1 MATVIGAGIAG
12 SALAGALA
20 RRGAEVTLYERSAR
34 TDAGAFL
41 FIDGR
46 GHDALTGL
54 GVDTDALM
62 AASYPLTGGLS
73 YADSAGRHGT
83 SPSRGHRFW
92 LRHNLMRVLH
102 GFVESSGART
112 HYGLAA
118 TWTALTDDVT
128 DGLLIG
134 ADGIDSV
141 VRSHIEP
148 TRVPVYTGDNVVYGM
163 TTEPVELLT
172 SPATLHFFAETDSTG
187 RVFSTLGHLW
197 RPGDSAAL
205 WFVRIVAPP
214 LPDRGAASGVRP
226 VSEWADRIRAACP
239 SNLAL
244 VDTFLGAT
252 ASVHVS
258 NARTIPLEDAA
269 SPGERILL
277 IGDADHAITPA
288 AGVGAR
294 DALED
299 AYAVHQA
306 LISGASPADAM
317 TARRHRILAD
327 RAAALRARPSASRA
341 PASSEAGPDRSTDLR
356 RDAAPAPE

>member
-1 MATVIGAGIAG
+1 MVTVIGAGIAG
-12 SALAGALA
+12 SALAGALG
-20 RRGAEVTLYERSAR
+20 RHGADVTLYEQSAR

-46 GHDALTGL
+46 GHEALIGL

-62 AASYPLTGGLS
+62 AGSYPLTGGLS
-73 YADSAGRHGT
+73 YANSAGRHGA

-92 LRHNLMRVLH
+92 LRHKLMRVLH

-112 HYGLAA
+112 HYGREMTAS
-118 TWTALTDDVT
+118 ALTGNIGDD
-128 DGLLIG
+128 LLIG

-141 VRSHIEP
+141 VRSRVEP

-163 TTEPVELLT
+163 TTEPVELPT
-172 SPATLHFFAETDSTG
+172 APATLHFFAETDSAG
-187 RVFSTLGHLW
+187 MVFSTLGHLW
-197 RPGDSAAL
+197 RPGDPAAL

-214 LPDRGAASGVRP
+214 LPDNGEASGTRP
-226 VSEWADRIRAACP
+226 VPEWADRIRAACP
-239 SNLAL
+239 SNRALA
-244 VDTFLGAT
+244 DTFLAAT
-252 ASVHVS
+252 DSVHVS
-258 NARTIPLEDAA
+258 NARSVPLEDAA

-299 AYAVHQA
+299 AHAVHRA
-306 LISGASPADAM
+306 LTSGASPADAM

-327 RAAALRARPSASRA
+327 RAAALRARSSASRA
-341 PASSEAGPDRSTDLR
+341 PASPEAGADRSTDLR
-356 RDAAPAPE
+356 RDAARSPE